1 MDFQIRSSSEVLNL
15 KGHYSTTAIFLRAKF
30 MQKKKK
36 RTKFPN
42 SKYRIHPC
50 TGTMHFIHLPQAQPW
65 WDHLRKKPPEQDQG
79 TRKTH
84 STISSTTLHC
94 TPSLEELSWG
104 WDLTS
109 QVSRGTS
116 TVENIS
122 FPSCTHCPYW
132 RNSILFFFLSFPLW
146 FITRYWI
153 YFLVYTVG
161 PCWLSI
167 LYIAV
172 WIF

>member
-30 MQKKKK
+30 MQKK

-65 WDHLRKKPPEQDQG
+65 WDHLCKKPPEQDQG
-79 TRKTH
+79 ARKTH
-84 STISSTTLHC
+84 STMISSTTLHC
-94 TPSLEELSWG
+94 TCSREELSSVAGIWPLRCQG
-104 WDLTS
+104 AQAQL
-109 QVSRGTS
+109 RIFLFPLAP
-116 TVENIS
+116 TVHTGITP
-122 FPSCTHCPYW
+122 F
-132 RNSILFFFLSFPLW
+132 FFFLSFPLC

-153 YFLVYTVG
+153 YFFVY
-161 PCWLSI
+161 SD
-167 LYIAV
+167 AS
-172 WIF
+172 

>member
-30 MQKKKK
+30 MQKK

-65 WDHLRKKPPEQDQG
+65 WDHLCKKPPEQDQG
-79 TRKTH
+79 ARKTH
-84 STISSTTLHC
+84 STTVSSTTLHC
-94 TPSLEELSWG
+94 ICSHEELSSVAEIWP
-104 WDLTS
+104 LRC
-109 QVSRGTS
+109 QGTQAQLKIFLFPLAP
-116 TVENIS
+116 TVHTGMTP
-122 FPSCTHCPYW
+122 FC
-132 RNSILFFFLSFPLW
+132 FFFLSFPWW

-153 YFLVYTVG
+153 YFPVYIVG
-161 PCWLSI
+161 PCWISI
-167 LYIAV
+167 
-172 WIF
+172 